1 VNADP
6 GLQPERTSLAWAR
19 TGLSSTA
26 AALVLARV
34 AVLRDAPALA
44 ALCACMAVVAVGA
57 AIEGTHHNAAR
68 RRRFEGE
75 ADARGL
81 SSVARAA
88 VAVVVALAA
97 AGTVLV
103 LAS

>member
-1 VNADP
+1 VSADP

-19 TGLSSTA
+19 TGLSSTG

-34 AVLRDAPALA
+34 AVTRDAPALA
-44 ALCACMAVVAVGA
+44 ALCAAMAVVAVGA
-57 AIEGTHHNAAR
+57 VVEGTQRHAAR
-68 RRRFEGE
+68 RQRFEGD

-88 VAVVVALAA
+88 VATVVALAVTGA
-97 AGTVLV
+97 VLV
-103 LAS
+103 LTT

>member
-1 VNADP
+1 VSADP

-19 TGLSSTA
+19 TGLSSTG

-34 AVLRDAPALA
+34 AVARDAPAIA

-57 AIEGTHHNAAR
+57 TLEGTQRNAAR
-68 RRRFEGE
+68 RQRFEGWAE
-75 ADARGL
+75 TRGL
-81 SSVARAA
+81 SPVARAA

-97 AGTVLV
+97 AGTVLM
-103 LAS
+103 LAT